1 MSLWIARTRTP
12 SLHSGKKSK
21 KCPDDVSCYLML
33 GNDDYLVQVQTRDM
47 EDCERIHKQD
57 LSRNAGP
64 RMVAFQFAMLNVV
77 KRSISP
83 AALSGLITVPGFSSG
98 TLHDASRHHRVCE
111 IQNP

>member
-21 KCPDDVSCYLML
+21 KCPDDVSCYLMP
-33 GNDDYLVQVQTRDM
+33 GNDDYFVQVQTRDM

-57 LSRNAGP
+57 LSRMPDLAWLHSN
-64 RMVAFQFAMLNVV
+64 FAMLNVV

-83 AALSGLITVPGFSSG
+83 AALSGLITVPGFSG
-98 TLHDASRHHRVCE
+98 RTLHDASRHHRVCE